1 MRMTKEN
8 KEWMQ
13 WALFLGED
21 QMILFSEDRWK
32 WISEPMNDLPLN
44 GQCVFYQAYAKH
56 GGKDKG
62 YDNREALNKTIEYA
76 EGKINEAFNAIEQR
90 FNLGDALI

>member
-1 MRMTKEN
+1 MTKEN

-44 GQCVFYQAYAKH
+44 EQCVFYQAYVKF
-56 GGKDKG
+56 GGKDNKT
-62 YDNREALNKTIEYA
+62 YDDREALNKAIGYA
-76 EGKINEAFNAIEQR
+76 QDKIYEAFKEIEKR
-90 FNLGDALI
+90 FNLGDE

>member
-8 KEWMQ
+8 KEWMLH
-13 WALFLGED
+13 ALFLGED
-21 QMILFSEDRWK
+21 QMILFGEDRWK
-32 WISEPMNDLPLN
+32 WISEPMNYLSLN
-44 GQCVFYQAYAKH
+44 EQCVFYQAYVRF

-76 EGKINEAFNAIEQR
+76 EGKINEAFKAIEKR
-90 FNLGDALI
+90 FNLGDE